1 MQISKSIDRGVNK
14 EVKITGKY
22 KFLFR
27 RYGGINLNLCI
38 IWILYSIIINGGI
51 FSLFVSF
58 ANNAIYLPSHL
69 EIRLNNMKGLFIVI
83 QIYYVFFAVSTV
95 IAGLL
100 TEIECCGRKYTI
112 FFGFLISTIT
122 SFYSL
127 LLRDQSKIFYFLV
140 TYMINMSFNAINS
153 YTIEVFPTRVRDFA
167 VGYLQCI
174 SKITGFISNLLTII
188 LNYKNNKWIL
198 YIND

>member
-1 MQISKSIDRGVNK
+1 
-14 EVKITGKY
+14 
-22 KFLFR
+22 
-27 RYGGINLNLCI
+27 
-38 IWILYSIIINGGI
+38 
-51 FSLFVSF
+51 
-58 ANNAIYLPSHL
+58 
-69 EIRLNNMKGLFIVI
+69 MKGLFIII

-127 LLRDQSKIFYFLV
+127 LLKEQSKIFYFLV

-198 YIND
+198 YINSLIGILGLIFTLMLPFDTYQRKLDDIMTKKSKNRNMEIPLSE